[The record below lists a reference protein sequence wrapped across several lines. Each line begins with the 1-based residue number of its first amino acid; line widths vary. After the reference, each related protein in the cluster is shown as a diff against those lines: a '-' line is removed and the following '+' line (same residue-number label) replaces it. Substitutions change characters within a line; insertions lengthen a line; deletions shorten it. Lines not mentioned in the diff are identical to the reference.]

1 MRELCNK
8 NKGKSAVSGV
18 LSKEHKDPELF
29 LWGPRGFVCDSKN
42 KEEAENEPLTFYPYL
57 KLQNTGL
64 L

>member
-1 MRELCNK
+1 M
-8 NKGKSAVSGV
+8 

-29 LWGPRGFVCDSKN
+29 LWGPLGFVCDSKN